1 MSLKDIT
8 WDLHKEAETSQ
19 FVKNIFKGTA
29 TPQEY
34 ALYLYNL
41 LAIYDPIEFSCKR
54 QGLFKNLAG
63 IERLNKLYADFLEL
77 DDGSAYQLMPS
88 VVEYHDYLIK
98 LGNDPYRRHLMKAHL
113 YVRHMGDLNGGQVFK
128 RIVAPYSQGKFY
140 DFDDAENL
148 KVAIKAELTDD
159 LGPEARTAFI
169 YAIRMMKELGGE

>member
-8 WDLHKEAETSQ
+8 WDLHKEAETAKFTKS
-19 FVKNIFKGTA
+19 ILKGEA
-29 TPQEY
+29 TKDEY

-63 IERLNKLYADFLEL
+63 IERLGKLYQDFLEL
-77 DDGSAYQLMPS
+77 DNGGMYQLMPS

-140 DFDDAENL
+140 DFDNVDEL
-148 KVAIKAELTDD
+148 KVAIRQELTDD
-159 LGPEARTAFI
+159 LGPEARVAFI